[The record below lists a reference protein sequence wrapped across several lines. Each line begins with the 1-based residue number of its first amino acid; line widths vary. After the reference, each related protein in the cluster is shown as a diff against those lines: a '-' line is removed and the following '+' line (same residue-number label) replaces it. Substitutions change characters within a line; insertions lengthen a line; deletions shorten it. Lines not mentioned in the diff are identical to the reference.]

1 MKVLT
6 NDFTVIANSCQK
18 SQIGKLLP
26 SALYVHTEA
35 IKFLDQELQQYERE
49 ARQLAEIVENATI
62 IKFALDRPKVSYL
75 YYPDFDCD
83 PHPKLQKTIIVDWKN
98 KQVFQRNYQNSNNPP
113 ILHRKETFVT
123 SDYPLYQ
130 EFAQLTAEEE
140 ALGLLDNS
148 RVIGTFQQWQ
158 RLLFDHGLDF
168 AGHHVVCPLN
178 HHHTPVKKDL
188 NVDRHRAAI
197 HRSELSRPVKIVLE
211 AELFDR
217 DSSFFDYGCGHGEDV
232 TRIAQRGYTSS
243 GWDPYYYP
251 DNPLKAADIVNLG
264 YIINVIEDVQERRD
278 ALVKAW
284 SLTKKIL
291 IVSAQVLVDNRQR
304 GLLAYGDGILTSRN
318 TFQKYFEQEELKTY
332 IDNVLEVNAI
342 AVGLGVFLVF
352 RDSKQAEIFR
362 ASRFVSRLTTPRIYR
377 ELRNFEDYQEL
388 LTPLMN
394 FFTKRGRL
402 PVQGELAEEAA
413 IKEEFK
419 SYRRAF
425 NLILQSTDK
434 KEWDAIKEKRRQDL
448 LVYLALGNFQGRPTI
463 RKIASE
469 IKEDAKALLISYK
482 QACLLADILL
492 LGVSNL
498 EKIGELC
505 QNSSVGKQ
513 LKGAIAIHVS
523 ALDKL
528 PPLLRVYEGCAS
540 RVYGRLENANIIKL
554 YYNRPKI
561 SYLYYPDFDTLAHPT
576 LTKTMEVDIQ
586 DLTVVYSD
594 ISDEPNPPILHRK
607 DALVAP
613 DYVHYAEFTK
623 LIRQEEELGLLE
635 DFNQIRRLQGW
646 QKCLQNNKITISG
659 HKIY

>member
-1 MKVLT
+1 MKVITNKLT
-6 NDFTVIANSCQK
+6 AIADSCQK
-18 SQIGKLLP
+18 SKVGKLLP
-26 SALYVHTEA
+26 NALYVHKNA
-35 IKFLDQELQQYERE
+35 LKFLDPVLQKYEQE
-49 ARQLAEIVENATI
+49 ASKLAEIVENATI
-62 IKFALDRPKVSYL
+62 VKFATDKPKISYL

-83 PHPKLQKTIIVDWKN
+83 PHPKLQKSIIVDLKN
-98 KQVFQRNYQNSNNPP
+98 KQVFQRQYQNSENPP

-123 SDYPLYQ
+123 QDYPLYQ
-130 EFAQLTAEEE
+130 EFVQLTAEEI
-140 ALGLLDNS
+140 ALGLLDNT
-148 RVIGTFQQWQ
+148 RVIGTLQQWQ

-178 HHHTPVKKDL
+178 NSYSVKKDL
-188 NVDRHRAAI
+188 NVDRHRAAL
-197 HRSELSRPVKIVLE
+197 HRTELSRPVRIALE
-211 AELFDR
+211 AELFTPDT
-217 DSSFFDYGCGHGEDV
+217 SFFDYGCGHGGDV
-232 TRIAQRGYTSS
+232 TKIRDRGYTSS

-251 DNPLKAADIVNLG
+251 DNPIYAADIVNLG
-264 YIINVIEDVQERRD
+264 YIINVIEDVKERRE

-284 SLTKKIL
+284 SLTKSIL
-291 IVSAQVLVDNRQR
+291 IVSAQILVDNRQR
-304 GLLAYGDGILTSRN
+304 GLLAYGDGILTSQN
-318 TFQKYFEQEELKTY
+318 TFQKYYEQGELKTY
-332 IDNVLEVNAI
+332 IDSVLDVDAI

-352 RDSKQAEIFR
+352 RNSKQAEIFR
-362 ASRFVSRLTTPRIYR
+362 ASRFVSRLTTPRVYR

-388 LTPLMN
+388 LTPLME
-394 FFTKRGRL
+394 FYTKRGRL
-402 PVQGELAEEAA
+402 PVKGELAEEAA

-419 SYRRAF
+419 TYRRAF

-434 KEWDAIKEKRRQDL
+434 AEWDAIKEKRRQDL

-498 EKIGELC
+498 EKIRDLC
-505 QNSSVGKQ
+505 QESPIGKQ
-513 LKGAIAIHVS
+513 LQNALAIHIS

-528 PPLLRVYEGCAS
+528 PPLLRVYEGCVS
-540 RVYGRLENANIIKL
+540 RVYGRLENANIVKI

-576 LTKTMEVDIQ
+576 LKTTMEVDLQ
-586 DLTVVYSD
+586 SLAVVYNDLSD
-594 ISDEPNPPILHRK
+594 NANPPILHRK

-613 DYVHYAEFTK
+613 DYPHYSKFSQ
-623 LIRQEEELGLLE
+623 LIRQEQELGLLA
-635 DFNQIRRLQGW
+635 DFNAIRRLQGW

>member
-1 MKVLT
+1 MKVIT
-6 NDFTVIANSCQK
+6 NEFTAIADRCQK
-18 SQIGKLLP
+18 SKVGKLLP
-26 SALYVHTEA
+26 NALYVHKNA
-35 IKFLDQELQQYERE
+35 LKFLDPVLQQYEKD
-49 ARQLAEIVENATI
+49 ASKLAEIVENATI
-62 IKFALDRPKVSYL
+62 VKFATDRPKISYL

-83 PHPKLQKTIIVDWKN
+83 PHPKLQKSIIVDLKN
-98 KQVFQRNYQNSNNPP
+98 KQVFQRRYQNSENPP

-123 SDYPLYQ
+123 QDYPLYQ
-130 EFAQLTAEEE
+130 EFAQLTAEEI
-140 ALGLLDNS
+140 ALGLLDNT
-148 RVIGTFQQWQ
+148 RVIGTLQQWQ

-178 HHHTPVKKDL
+178 NSYSVKKDL
-188 NVDRHRAAI
+188 NVDRHRAAL
-197 HRSELSRPVKIVLE
+197 HRTELSRPVRITLE
-211 AELFDR
+211 AELFTQDT
-217 DSSFFDYGCGHGEDV
+217 SFFDYGCGHGGDV
-232 TRIAQRGYTSS
+232 TRIAERGYTSS

-251 DNPLKAADIVNLG
+251 DNPIHAADIVNLG
-264 YIINVIEDVQERRD
+264 YIINVIEDVKERRE

-284 SLTKKIL
+284 SLTKSIL

-318 TFQKYFEQEELKTY
+318 TFQKYYQQEELKTY
-332 IDNVLEVNAI
+332 IDSVLDVDAI

-362 ASRFVSRLTTPRIYR
+362 ASRFVSRLTTPRVYR

-388 LTPLMN
+388 LTPLMD
-394 FFTKRGRL
+394 FYTKRGRL
-402 PVQGELAEEAA
+402 PVKGELAEEAA

-419 SYRRAF
+419 TYRRAF

-434 KEWDAIKEKRRQDL
+434 AEWDAIKEKRRQDL

-498 EKIGELC
+498 EKIRDLC
-505 QNSSVGKQ
+505 QDSPIGKQ
-513 LKGAIAIHVS
+513 LQNAIAIHIS

-540 RVYGRLENANIIKL
+540 RVYGRLENANIVKI

-561 SYLYYPDFDTLAHPT
+561 SYLYYPDFDTVAHPT
-576 LTKTMEVDIQ
+576 LKTTMEVDLQ
-586 DLTVVYSD
+586 SLAVVYNDLSD
-594 ISDEPNPPILHRK
+594 NPNPPILHHK

-613 DYVHYAEFTK
+613 DYPYYSKFSQ
-623 LIRQEEELGLLE
+623 LIRQEQELGLLA
-635 DFNQIRRLQGW
+635 DFNAIRRLQGW

>member
-1 MKVLT
+1 MKVIT
-6 NDFTVIANSCQK
+6 NEFTAIADRCQK
-18 SQIGKLLP
+18 SKVGKLLP
-26 SALYVHTEA
+26 NALYVHKNA
-35 IKFLDQELQQYERE
+35 LKFLDPVLQQYEKD
-49 ARQLAEIVENATI
+49 ASKLAEIAENATI
-62 IKFALDRPKVSYL
+62 VKFATDRPKISYL

-83 PHPKLQKTIIVDWKN
+83 PHPKLQKSIIVDLKN
-98 KQVFQRNYQNSNNPP
+98 KQVFQRRYQNSENPP

-123 SDYPLYQ
+123 QDYPLYQ
-130 EFAQLTAEEE
+130 EFAQLTAEEI
-140 ALGLLDNS
+140 ALGLLDNT
-148 RVIGTFQQWQ
+148 RVIGTLQQWQ

-178 HHHTPVKKDL
+178 NSYSVKKDL
-188 NVDRHRAAI
+188 NVDRHRAAL
-197 HRSELSRPVKIVLE
+197 HRTELSRPVRITLE
-211 AELFDR
+211 AELFTQDT
-217 DSSFFDYGCGHGEDV
+217 SFFDYGCGHGGDV
-232 TRIAQRGYTSS
+232 TRIAERGYTSS
-243 GWDPYYYP
+243 GWDPYYCP
-251 DNPLKAADIVNLG
+251 DNTIHAADIVNLG
-264 YIINVIEDVQERRD
+264 YIINVIEDVKERRE

-284 SLTKKIL
+284 SLTKSIL

-318 TFQKYFEQEELKTY
+318 TFQKYYQQEELKTY
-332 IDNVLEVNAI
+332 IDSVLDVDAI

-362 ASRFVSRLTTPRIYR
+362 ASRFVSRLTTPRVYR

-388 LTPLMN
+388 LTPLME
-394 FFTKRGRL
+394 FYTKRGRL
-402 PVQGELAEEAA
+402 PVKGELAEEAA

-419 SYRRAF
+419 TYRRAF

-434 KEWDAIKEKRRQDL
+434 AEWDAIKEKRRQDL

-498 EKIGELC
+498 EKIRDLC
-505 QNSSVGKQ
+505 QDSPIGKQ
-513 LKGAIAIHVS
+513 LQNAIAIHIS
-523 ALDKL
+523 ALDQL

-540 RVYGRLENANIIKL
+540 RVYGRLENANIVKI

-561 SYLYYPDFDTLAHPT
+561 SYLYYPDFDTVAHPT
-576 LTKTMEVDIQ
+576 LKTTMEVDLQ
-586 DLTVVYSD
+586 SLAVVYNDLSD
-594 ISDEPNPPILHRK
+594 NPNPPILHHK

-613 DYVHYAEFTK
+613 DYPYYSKFSQ
-623 LIRQEEELGLLE
+623 LIRQEQELGLLA
-635 DFNQIRRLQGW
+635 DFNAIRRLQGW

>member
-6 NDFTVIANSCQK
+6 NDFTVIADSCQK

-49 ARQLAEIVENATI
+49 ARELAEIVENATI

-123 SDYPLYQ
+123 PDYPLYQ

-148 RVIGTFQQWQ
+148 RIIGTFQQWQ
-158 RLLFDHGLDF
+158 QLLFDHGLDF

-178 HHHTPVKKDL
+178 HHHPPVKKEL

-197 HRSELSRPVKIVLE
+197 HRSELSRPVRIVLE
-211 AELFDR
+211 AELFAQ

-291 IVSAQVLVDNRQR
+291 IVSAQILVDNRQR

-332 IDNVLEVNAI
+332 IDNVLEANAI

-352 RDSKQAEIFR
+352 RDRKQAEIFR
-362 ASRFVSRLTTPRIYR
+362 ASRFVSRLTTPRVYR
-377 ELRNFEDYQEL
+377 ELRNFKDYQEL
-388 LTPLMN
+388 LTPLME

-402 PVQGELAEEAA
+402 PVQGELAEEEA

-463 RKIASE
+463 RKIAPE

-498 EKIGELC
+498 DKIAELC
-505 QNSSVGKQ
+505 QESDIGKQ
-513 LKGAIAIHVS
+513 LPGALAIHIS
-523 ALDKL
+523 ALAKL
-528 PPLLRVYEGCAS
+528 PTLLRVYEGCAN

-561 SYLYYPDFDTLAHPT
+561 SYLYYPDFDTVAHPT
-576 LTKTMEVDIQ
+576 LKTTMEVD
-586 DLTVVYSD
+586 LKSLAVVYNDLSD
-594 ISDEPNPPILHRK
+594 NTNPPILHRK

-613 DYVHYAEFTK
+613 DYPYYSLFSQ
-623 LIRQEEELGLLE
+623 LIRQEQELGLLT
-635 DFNQIRRLQGW
+635 DFNEIRRLQGW

-659 HKIY
+659 HKIL

>member
-1 MKVLT
+1 MKVIT
-6 NDFTVIANSCQK
+6 NEFTAIADRCQK
-18 SQIGKLLP
+18 SKVGKLLP
-26 SALYVHTEA
+26 NALYVHKNA
-35 IKFLDQELQQYERE
+35 LKFLDPVLQQYEKD
-49 ARQLAEIVENATI
+49 ASKLAEIVENATI
-62 IKFALDRPKVSYL
+62 VKFATDRPKISYL

-83 PHPKLQKTIIVDWKN
+83 PHPKLQKSIIVDLKN
-98 KQVFQRNYQNSNNPP
+98 KQVFQRRYQNSENPP

-123 SDYPLYQ
+123 QDYPLYQ
-130 EFAQLTAEEE
+130 EFAQLTAEEI
-140 ALGLLDNS
+140 ALGLLDNT
-148 RVIGTFQQWQ
+148 RVIGTLQQWQ

-178 HHHTPVKKDL
+178 NSYSVKKDL
-188 NVDRHRAAI
+188 NVDRHRAAL
-197 HRSELSRPVKIVLE
+197 HRTELSRPVRIALE
-211 AELFDR
+211 AELFTQDT
-217 DSSFFDYGCGHGEDV
+217 SFFDYGCGHGGDV
-232 TRIAQRGYTSS
+232 TRIAERGYTSS

-251 DNPLKAADIVNLG
+251 DNPIHAADIVNLG
-264 YIINVIEDVQERRD
+264 YIINVIEDVKERRE

-284 SLTKKIL
+284 SLTKSIL

-318 TFQKYFEQEELKTY
+318 TFQKYYQQEELKTY
-332 IDNVLEVNAI
+332 IDSVLDVDAI

-352 RDSKQAEIFR
+352 RDSKEAEIFR
-362 ASRFVSRLTTPRIYR
+362 ASRCVSRLTTPRVYR
-377 ELRNFEDYQEL
+377 ELRNFKDYQEL
-388 LTPLMN
+388 LTPLME
-394 FFTKRGRL
+394 FYTKRGRL
-402 PVQGELAEEAA
+402 PVKGELAEEAA

-419 SYRRAF
+419 TYRRAF

-434 KEWDAIKEKRRQDL
+434 AEWDAIKEKRRQDL

-498 EKIGELC
+498 EKIRDLC
-505 QNSSVGKQ
+505 QDSPIGKQ
-513 LKGAIAIHVS
+513 LQNAIAIHLS
-523 ALDKL
+523 ALNKL

-540 RVYGRLENANIIKL
+540 RVYGRLENANIVKI

-576 LTKTMEVDIQ
+576 LKTTMEVDLQ
-586 DLTVVYSD
+586 SLAVVYNDLSD
-594 ISDEPNPPILHRK
+594 NPNPPILHHK

-613 DYVHYAEFTK
+613 DYPYYSKFSQ
-623 LIRQEEELGLLE
+623 LIRQEQELGLLA
-635 DFNQIRRLQGW
+635 DFNAIRRLQGW